1 MLEDVA
7 KNFLFPKFNTPRP
20 GTLREVLANDITPG
34 DNISLNGPVMI
45 KLKAIGLSIMLRTV
59 MEVDQ
64 DYTVFNYGPPSPQK
78 DIKSQGRKIATQSGM
93 KTSPKFVLPENN
105 KEKIVKE
112 PPQYEFIMDNLETL
126 LAATVDNTRGN
137 ASGSIV
143 GRFIKLRA

>member
-64 DYTVFNYGPPSPQK
+64 DYTVFNYGTPSPQK
-78 DIKSQGRKIATQSGM
+78 T
-93 KTSPKFVLPENN
+93 
-105 KEKIVKE
+105 
-112 PPQYEFIMDNLETL
+112 
-126 LAATVDNTRGN
+126 
-137 ASGSIV
+137 
-143 GRFIKLRA
+143 